1 MKNLHCVFAFFS
13 IFFATS
19 AYAEDGTED
28 VGDRKVIYRQKTEID
43 FEGVEVEGVLVK
55 PSSSLVLERKKAAFN
70 PLVKIRTDWDDMIDE
85 SIGEAK

>member
-13 IFFATS
+13 IFFAAS

-70 PLVKIRTDWDDMIDE
+70 PLVKIRTDWDDMIEE